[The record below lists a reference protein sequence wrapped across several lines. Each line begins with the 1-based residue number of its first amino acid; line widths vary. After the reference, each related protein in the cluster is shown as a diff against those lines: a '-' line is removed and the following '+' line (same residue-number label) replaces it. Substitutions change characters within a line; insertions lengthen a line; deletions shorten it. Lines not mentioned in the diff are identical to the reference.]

1 MNELYRQVTQRADRS
16 SSCEQGFSLLE
27 VMIAM
32 VILTV
37 GILSIVGIQYHVVN
51 GNTRGNVMTEQIN
64 LAQRVLER
72 YKNTVHVD
80 KLGNE
85 DMVGVDETGAPG
97 GPYTVRVRVENMP
110 GVKET
115 DAQKITLTV
124 TKSGGI
130 GTRPAGSELR
140 VVTLTR
146 GHGI

>member
-1 MNELYRQVTQRADRS
+1 MPLS
-16 SSCEQGFSLLE
+16 SQQGFSLIE
-27 VMIAM
+27 VMVAM
-32 VILTV
+32 VILAV

-72 YKNTVHVD
+72 YKNTVNVD

-97 GPYTVRVRVENMP
+97 GPYTVRVRVEHMP

-130 GTRPAGSELR
+130 GARPAGSELK